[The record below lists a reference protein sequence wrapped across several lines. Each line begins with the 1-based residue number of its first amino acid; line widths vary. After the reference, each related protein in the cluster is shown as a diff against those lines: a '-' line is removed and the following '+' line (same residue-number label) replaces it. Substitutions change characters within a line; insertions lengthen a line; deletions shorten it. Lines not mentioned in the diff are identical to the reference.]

1 MKGTFYGWYIDDEK
15 WVFSGYTVTSDITLT
30 AFFWKEPV
38 YVTDIDGSNT
48 EGYVKCSPQEAKEKG
63 YTVSSASYT
72 YKEKKSKGEIIDY
85 GYLVKVTKVFDDFW
99 A

>member
-1 MKGTFYGWYIDDEK
+1 M
-15 WVFSGYTVTSDITLT
+15 TLLKT
-30 AFFWKEPV
+30 TEEYRV
-38 YVTDIDGSNT
+38 NT
-48 EGYVKCSPQEAKEKG
+48 EDEAKAAIESFTQEKKKKG

-85 GYLVKVTKVFDDFW
+85 GYLVKITKVFNDFW